1 MDVDIN
7 AYYLVIGASLVIIFS
22 YFANVI
28 AKKTNIPSVLLL
40 ILLGIGIKQGFDYI
54 GIEKIPYEGLLLEFL
69 GTVGLIFIVLEAA
82 LDLELKREMWPIIWK
97 SLVVAFGS
105 LILSSFAIAAFL
117 YLVILDD
124 FFNSL
129 VYAIP
134 LSIMSSAIIIPSV
147 GGLIVEQK
155 EFMVY
160 ESTFSDIL
168 GIMFFYLLLGNAESE
183 TIGTVVSNVGITIG
197 LTIVLGLIV
206 SYAMVFVLQKITS
219 NVKLFLII
227 AVLLLIYSIEK
238 LVHLSPLILILI
250 FGLMLNNHKVF
261 FRGKAK
267 NLVNSKKIKAI
278 THDFHIL
285 TLETAFVIRT
295 FFFVIFGV
303 TIILSS
309 LMDLTVI
316 FFSLVIVVV
325 LYLVRLLF
333 LRIFAKKDI
342 FPLLY
347 IAPRGLITILLYFQ
361 IYSGHPKYVHD
372 GFDQGILLVVIMVTS
387 IIMTISLIQ
396 NGFGVKEVQRD
407 EGTSDFAFFGAPSGP
422 VLPGSSDP
430 NAKPEEDKSGKED
443 LSVEKPAEENK
454 GTKPDDQPPLG
465 V

>member
-1 MDVDIN
+1 MDIDIN

-40 ILLGIGIKQGFDYI
+40 ILMGIGIKQGLNYI
-54 GIEKIPYEGLLLEFL
+54 GIEKVPYEGLLLEFL

-82 LDLELKREMWPIIWK
+82 LDLELKKEKWPIIWK
-97 SLVVAFGS
+97 SLVVAFGA
-105 LILSSFAIAAFL
+105 LMLSSFAIAGFL
-117 YLVILDD
+117 YYVILDD

-147 GGLIVEQK
+147 GGLIDKQK

-183 TIGTVVSNVGITIG
+183 TVGKVVGNVGVTIG
-197 LTIVLGLIV
+197 LTVILGLIV
-206 SYAMVFVLQKITS
+206 SYVMVFMLQKITS

-250 FGLMLNNHKVF
+250 FGLMLNNHKIF
-261 FRGKAK
+261 FRGKMSRM
-267 NLVNSKKIKAI
+267 VNDKKIKAV

-295 FFFVIFGV
+295 FFFVIFGI

-309 LMDLTVI
+309 LMDLTVL
-316 FFSLVIVVV
+316 FFSLVIVVL
-325 LYLVRLLF
+325 LYVVRLLF
-333 LRIFAKKDI
+333 LWLFAKKDI
-342 FPLLY
+342 FPMLY

-361 IYSGHPKYVHD
+361 IYSGHPEYVHD

-396 NGFGVKEVQRD
+396 NGFGVKEVERK
-407 EGTSDFAFFGAPSGP
+407 EGTSDFAFFGNDSGP
-422 VLPGSSDP
+422 VLPGSTDP
-430 NAKPEEDKSGKED
+430 NKKSASDDESNATKDE
-443 LSVEKPAEENK
+443 
-454 GTKPDDQPPLG
+454 GTNPNANSSDDST
-465 V
+465 